1 MKKRINFYSD
11 EFKMQIVQEYLNSD
25 LTQPELLEKYS
36 IRGSSSIINWMRK
49 FGLKEASI
57 RHRNNY
63 TTIMS
68 KGRKKTSQELSL
80 ETKVNELEKALEY
93 EKLRTLAL
101 DTMIDI
107 AEDKLNISIRKKSG
121 TKQ

>member
-11 EFKMQIVQEYLNSD
+11 EFKMQVVQEYLSSE
-25 LTQPELLEKYS
+25 LTQPELLKKYS
-36 IRGSSSIINWMRK
+36 IRGSSSISNWMRK

-57 RHRNNY
+57 RYRNNY

-68 KGRKKTSQELSL
+68 KGRKKTSQELAL
-80 ETKVNELEKALEY
+80 ATKVKELEKALEY

>member
-11 EFKMQIVQEYLNSD
+11 EFKMQVVQEYLNSE

-63 TTIMS
+63 TTIMT

-80 ETKVNELEKALEY
+80 ETKVKELEKALEY

>member
-11 EFKMQIVQEYLNSD
+11 EFKMQVVQEYLNSE

-36 IRGSSSIINWMRK
+36 IKGSSSIINWMRK

-57 RHRNNY
+57 QHRNNY

-68 KGRKKTSQELSL
+68 KARKKTSQELSL
-80 ETKVNELEKALEY
+80 EAKVKELEKALEY